1 MKFKHNWKK
10 GKKREMLSYE
20 DKPIE
25 EYERD
30 ENKEK
35 KSLFSN
41 NKIRNVVIIL
51 AVLVIAVGLHSVWK
65 NISPASLQDSI
76 SSAQAKGNGF
86 PVKIEG
92 KSVDESDTGILSGN
106 FAYISDTQFQILNNN
121 GGLVSNKRV
130 KFASPAMTSCNKYAL
145 IYDREGSGY
154 RIESS
159 SGTIYEGEADDDIFD
174 AEILDNGCYA
184 ILSKKSGYSTKL
196 TVYNSDNTQKYA
208 YYFSQCYATDVS
220 LDKDVKHAVVCGLD
234 ASEGSMVSRIYI
246 LDFTKEEPIEKIE
259 FKDSTIYSVDFL
271 NNGNISAIGNKS
283 AMIITSD
290 YKNKYD
296 FTYNGYNLASIN
308 VVDDGVFISL
318 SPFTDGKSCEIW
330 HITQNGFTTVTKTE
344 LSTTSM
350 DVMGKTVA
358 LLSNNTITLF
368 DTSTQTSLKS
378 YDAGID
384 AKSIRYTNSNT
395 IYVVGTTEIRAVS
408 LK

>member
-1 MKFKHNWKK
+1 MKFKLNRKK

-35 KSLFSN
+35 KLLFSN
-41 NKIRNVVIIL
+41 SQVKNVVIIL
-51 AVLVIAVGLHSVWK
+51 VVLVVAVGLYSVWRY
-65 NISPASLQDSI
+65 ISPNTLQDSI
-76 SSAQAKGNGF
+76 SSAQAKGNGY
-86 PVKIEG
+86 PVEIEG
-92 KSVDESDTGILSGN
+92 KSVDESDTGVLSGN
-106 FAYISDTQFQILNNN
+106 LAYISDTQFQILNSN

-130 KFASPAMTSCNKYAL
+130 KFASPAMAYCDKYAL
-145 IYDREGSGY
+145 IYDREGNGY

-159 SGTIYEGEADDDIFD
+159 SGTVYEGEADDGIFD
-174 AEILDNGCYA
+174 AEILNNGCYA
-184 ILSKKSGYSTKL
+184 ILSKKSGYTAKL
-196 TVYNSDNTQKYA
+196 TVYNSDHTQKYA
-208 YYFSQCYATDVS
+208 YYFSQCYATDIS

-234 ASEGSMVSRIYI
+234 ASQGSIASRIYI

-271 NNGNISAIGNKS
+271 DNGNISAIGNTS

-308 VVDDGVFISL
+308 VVNDGVYLSL

-330 HITQNGFTTVTKTE
+330 HISQNGITSVTKTD
-344 LSTTSM
+344 LTTTSM

-358 LLSNNTITLF
+358 LLSNNTIILF
-368 DTSTQTSLKS
+368 DTATQSALGS

-384 AKSIRYTNSNT
+384 AKSIRYANSNT
-395 IYVVGTTEIRAVS
+395 IYVVGTTEIRKVAIQ
-408 LK
+408 